1 MVSPIL
7 VIFDD
12 IYCFLGEVVGCGM
25 FSHFCGSFFFG
36 EVTLFWGDY
45 VGNVGIC
52 GGLHISRM
60 VVEMLEI
67 RVSSEVRS
75 F

>member
-1 MVSPIL
+1 MWDVFP
-7 VIFDD
+7 
-12 IYCFLGEVVGCGM
+12 FLWEFVFWRGNPFGGGGIM
-25 FSHFCGSFFFG
+25 F
-36 EVTLFWGDY
+36 
-45 VGNVGIC
+45 GNVGIC

>member
-1 MVSPIL
+1 
-7 VIFDD
+7 
-12 IYCFLGEVVGCGM
+12 M
-25 FSHFCGSFFFG
+25 F
-36 EVTLFWGDY
+36 
-45 VGNVGIC
+45 GNVGIC